1 MPLGTIDWNLMF
13 VPTRSLLE
21 FVVRGSLMLC

>member
-21 FVVRGSLMLC
+21 FVVRGSLMCC